1 MKYDIENRIK
11 DTALINLVDFENAID
26 LYEDGEVEKALELMF
41 GVTILGLG
49 GKFETDDKEIRRLLK
64 NREYTAEKSNKAYCN
79 KVKSE
84 EEKRI
89 EKLQLREIAGM
100 LENGVTQQV
109 IADTLG
115 VSLKTVEYRIKVM
128 KAEFPNIYSAS
139 MKTLKTLKNPK
150 KPQYNDN
157 VNDNV
162 NVNDNEKEKEK
173 EKENE
178 KGTTSNCVDT
188 ISELKAQSEIVSAAQ
203 SEKVYNI
210 KEINNNNKK
219 EIDNEKD
226 FSYLY
231 DEVGCDGYIRKK
243 KKWLDKMC
251 WNFRPMSAQ
260 ERIEYIESLDF
271 SHEEA
276 EYIVNN
282 ILEI

>member
-41 GVTILGLG
+41 GVTTLGLG

-139 MKTLKTLKNPK
+139 IKTLKTLKNPK

-173 EKENE
+173 AKKPKNLNDNVNVNDNVNEKENG
-178 KGTTSNCVDT
+178 K
-188 ISELKAQSEIVSAAQ
+188 
-203 SEKVYNI
+203 
-210 KEINNNNKK
+210 
-219 EIDNEKD
+219 KD

-243 KKWLDKMC
+243 KKWLDAIC
-251 WNFRPMSAQ
+251 WNFRAMSAQ
-260 ERIEYIESLDF
+260 ERIEYIETLDF

-276 EYIVNN
+276 EYIVND

>member
-89 EKLQLREIAGM
+89 EKLQLREIADM

-115 VSLKTVEYRIKVM
+115 VSLKTIEYRIKVM

-157 VNDNV
+157 VNDND
-162 NVNDNEKEKEK
+162 NVKEKEKEK
-173 EKENE
+173 EKTEKPKNLNDNVNVNVNDNENE
-178 KGTTSNCVDT
+178 KEN
-188 ISELKAQSEIVSAAQ
+188 
-203 SEKVYNI
+203 EK
-210 KEINNNNKK
+210 
-219 EIDNEKD
+219 KD

-231 DEVGCDGYIRKK
+231 DEVGCDGYVRKK
-243 KKWLDKMC
+243 KKWLDAMC
-251 WNFRPMSAQ
+251 WNVRAMSAQ
-260 ERIEYIESLDF
+260 ERIEYLETLDF

>member
-128 KAEFPNIYSAS
+128 KTEFPNIYSAS

-162 NVNDNEKEKEK
+162 NDNDNVKEKEKEKTEKPKNLNDNVNVNVNDNEKE
-173 EKENE
+173 NE
-178 KGTTSNCVDT
+178 K
-188 ISELKAQSEIVSAAQ
+188 
-203 SEKVYNI
+203 
-210 KEINNNNKK
+210 
-219 EIDNEKD
+219 KD

-231 DEVGCDGYIRKK
+231 DEVGCDGYVRKE
-243 KKWLDKMC
+243 KKWLDRMC
-251 WNFRPMSAQ
+251 WNFRAMSAQ
-260 ERIEYIESLDF
+260 ERIEYLETLDF

-276 EYIVNN
+276 EHIVNN

>member
-89 EKLQLREIAGM
+89 EKLQLKEIADM
-100 LENGVTQQV
+100 LSNGVTQQV

-162 NVNDNEKEKEK
+162 NDNEK

-178 KGTTSNCVDT
+178 K
-188 ISELKAQSEIVSAAQ
+188 
-203 SEKVYNI
+203 
-210 KEINNNNKK
+210 
-219 EIDNEKD
+219 KD
-226 FSYLY
+226 FSYIY
-231 DEVGCDGYIRKK
+231 DEVGCYGYIRKK
-243 KKWLDKMC
+243 KKWLDAMC
-251 WNFRPMSAQ
+251 WNFRAMSAQ

-276 EYIVNN
+276 EHIVNN

>member
-1 MKYDIENRIK
+1 MKYDIGNRIK

-79 KVKSE
+79 KVKTE

-100 LENGVTQQV
+100 LENGVPQQV

-115 VSLKTVEYRIKVM
+115 VSLRTVEYRIGVM
-128 KAEFPNIYSAS
+128 KAEFPSIYSIS
-139 MKTLKTLKNPK
+139 TKTAKNRK
-150 KPQYNDN
+150 QPQYNDNDNDN

-162 NVNDNEKEKEK
+162 NVKENEKENEKEKGNEKEKEK
-173 EKENE
+173 
-178 KGTTSNCVDT
+178 G
-188 ISELKAQSEIVSAAQ
+188 
-203 SEKVYNI
+203 
-210 KEINNNNKK
+210 
-219 EIDNEKD
+219 KD

-231 DEVGCDGYIRKK
+231 EEVGCDGYIRKE
-243 KKWLDKMC
+243 KKWIEKIC
-251 WNFRPMSAQ
+251 WNFRTMSAQ
-260 ERIEYIESLDF
+260 ERIEYIEKFDF
-271 SHEEA
+271 THEEA

>member
-11 DTALINLVDFENAID
+11 DTALINLVDFENAVD

-157 VNDNV
+157 DNDNV
-162 NVNDNEKEKEK
+162 NVNDNVKEKEKEK
-173 EKENE
+173 EKE
-178 KGTTSNCVDT
+178 K
-188 ISELKAQSEIVSAAQ
+188 
-203 SEKVYNI
+203 
-210 KEINNNNKK
+210 
-219 EIDNEKD
+219 KD

-231 DEVGCDGYIRKK
+231 DEVGCDGYVRKK
-243 KKWLDKMC
+243 KKWLDAMC
-251 WNFRPMSAQ
+251 WNFRAMSAQ

-271 SHEEA
+271 SNEEA

>member
-162 NVNDNEKEKEK
+162 NDNDNVKEKEREKEKEK
-173 EKENE
+173 NPKNLNDNVNVNVNDNENE
-178 KGTTSNCVDT
+178 K
-188 ISELKAQSEIVSAAQ
+188 
-203 SEKVYNI
+203 
-210 KEINNNNKK
+210 
-219 EIDNEKD
+219 KD

-231 DEVGCDGYIRKK
+231 DEVGCDGYIRKE
-243 KKWLDKMC
+243 KKWIDRMC
-251 WNFRPMSAQ
+251 WNFRAMSAQ
-260 ERIEYIESLDF
+260 ERIEYIETLDF

>member
-1 MKYDIENRIK
+1 MIYNIDNRIK

-79 KVKSE
+79 KVKTE

-100 LENGVTQQV
+100 LENGVPQQV

-115 VSLKTVEYRIKVM
+115 VSLRTVEYRIGVM
-128 KAEFPNIYSAS
+128 KAEFPSIYSIS
-139 MKTLKTLKNPK
+139 TKTAKNRK
-150 KPQYNDN
+150 QPQYNDN

-162 NVNDNEKEKEK
+162 NVKENVKEKDNEKEN

-178 KGTTSNCVDT
+178 KG
-188 ISELKAQSEIVSAAQ
+188 
-203 SEKVYNI
+203 
-210 KEINNNNKK
+210 
-219 EIDNEKD
+219 KD

-231 DEVGCDGYIRKK
+231 NEVSCDGYIRKE
-243 KKWLDKMC
+243 KKWIDRIC
-251 WNFRPMSAQ
+251 WNFRTMSAQ
-260 ERIEYIESLDF
+260 ERIEYIEKLDF
-271 SHEEA
+271 THEEA

>member
-1 MKYDIENRIK
+1 MKYDIESRIK

-26 LYEDGEVEKALELMF
+26 LYEDGEIEKALELMF

-79 KVKSE
+79 KVKTE

-100 LENGVTQQV
+100 LENGVPQQV

-115 VSLKTVEYRIKVM
+115 VSLRTVEYRIGVM
-128 KAEFPNIYSAS
+128 KAEFPSIYSIS
-139 MKTLKTLKNPK
+139 TKTAKNRK
-150 KPQYNDN
+150 QPQYNDN

-162 NVNDNEKEKEK
+162 NVKENVKEKDN

-178 KGTTSNCVDT
+178 KG
-188 ISELKAQSEIVSAAQ
+188 
-203 SEKVYNI
+203 
-210 KEINNNNKK
+210 
-219 EIDNEKD
+219 KD

-231 DEVGCDGYIRKK
+231 NEVSCDGYIRKE
-243 KKWLDKMC
+243 KKWIDRIC
-251 WNFRPMSAQ
+251 WNFRTMSAQ
-260 ERIEYIESLDF
+260 ERIEYIEKLDF
-271 SHEEA
+271 THEEA

>member
-41 GVTILGLG
+41 GVTTLGLG

-79 KVKSE
+79 KVKTE

-115 VSLKTVEYRIKVM
+115 VSLKTIEYRIKVM

-162 NVNDNEKEKEK
+162 NDNDNVKEKEKEK
-173 EKENE
+173 EKAEKPKNLNDNVNVNVNDNVNEKENE
-178 KGTTSNCVDT
+178 K
-188 ISELKAQSEIVSAAQ
+188 
-203 SEKVYNI
+203 
-210 KEINNNNKK
+210 
-219 EIDNEKD
+219 KD

-231 DEVGCDGYIRKK
+231 DEVGCDGYVRKK
-243 KKWLDKMC
+243 KKWLDAMC
-251 WNFRPMSAQ
+251 WNFRAMSAQ
-260 ERIEYIESLDF
+260 ERIEYIETLDF

>member
-89 EKLQLREIAGM
+89 EKLQLKEIADM
-100 LENGVTQQV
+100 LSNGVTQQV

-128 KAEFPNIYSAS
+128 KAEFPNIYSDS

-162 NVNDNEKEKEK
+162 NVNEKEKEK
-173 EKENE
+173 EKAEKPKNLNDNVNVNVNDNVNEKENE
-178 KGTTSNCVDT
+178 K
-188 ISELKAQSEIVSAAQ
+188 
-203 SEKVYNI
+203 
-210 KEINNNNKK
+210 
-219 EIDNEKD
+219 KD

-231 DEVGCDGYIRKK
+231 DEVGCDGYIRKE
-243 KKWLDKMC
+243 KKWLDAIC
-251 WNFRPMSAQ
+251 WNFRAMSAQ
-260 ERIEYIESLDF
+260 ERIEYIETLDF

-276 EYIVNN
+276 EHIVNN

>member
-1 MKYDIENRIK
+1 MIYNIDNRIK

-26 LYEDGEVEKALELMF
+26 LYEDGEVEKAIELMF

-79 KVKSE
+79 KVKTE

-100 LENGVTQQV
+100 LENGVPQQV

-115 VSLKTVEYRIKVM
+115 VSLRTVEYRIGVM
-128 KAEFPNIYSAS
+128 KAEFPSIYSIS
-139 MKTLKTLKNPK
+139 TKTAKNRK
-150 KPQYNDN
+150 QPQYNDN

-162 NVNDNEKEKEK
+162 NVKENVKEKDNEKEN

-178 KGTTSNCVDT
+178 KG
-188 ISELKAQSEIVSAAQ
+188 
-203 SEKVYNI
+203 
-210 KEINNNNKK
+210 
-219 EIDNEKD
+219 KD

-231 DEVGCDGYIRKK
+231 NEVSCDGYIRKE
-243 KKWLDKMC
+243 KKWIDRIC
-251 WNFRPMSAQ
+251 WNFRTMSAQ
-260 ERIEYIESLDF
+260 ERIEYIEKLDF
-271 SHEEA
+271 THEEA

>member
-89 EKLQLREIAGM
+89 EKLQLKEIAGM

-115 VSLKTVEYRIKVM
+115 VSLRTVEYRIGVM
-128 KAEFPNIYSAS
+128 KAEFPSLYNVST
-139 MKTLKTLKNPK
+139 KTTKNRK
-150 KPQYNDN
+150 QPQYNDN

-173 EKENE
+173 KKEKKKEKQKNPKNLNDNDNVNEKENE
-178 KGTTSNCVDT
+178 K
-188 ISELKAQSEIVSAAQ
+188 
-203 SEKVYNI
+203 
-210 KEINNNNKK
+210 
-219 EIDNEKD
+219 KD

-243 KKWLDKMC
+243 KKWLDAMC
-251 WNFRPMSAQ
+251 WNFRAMSAQ

-276 EYIVNN
+276 EHIVNN

>member
-41 GVTILGLG
+41 GVTTLGLG

-89 EKLQLREIAGM
+89 EKLQLKEIADM
-100 LENGVTQQV
+100 LSNGVTQQV

-115 VSLKTVEYRIKVM
+115 VSLRTVAYRIGIM
-128 KAEFPNIYSAS
+128 KAEFPSLYSIIAKS
-139 MKTLKTLKNPK
+139 AKSAKECKQM
-150 KPQYNDN
+150 QYNDN

-162 NVNDNEKEKEK
+162 NVNDNEKEKE
-173 EKENE
+173 NE
-178 KGTTSNCVDT
+178 K
-188 ISELKAQSEIVSAAQ
+188 
-203 SEKVYNI
+203 
-210 KEINNNNKK
+210 
-219 EIDNEKD
+219 KD

-231 DEVGCDGYIRKK
+231 DEVGCDGYIRKE
-243 KKWLDKMC
+243 KKWLDAVC
-251 WNFRPMSAQ
+251 WNFRAMSAQ
-260 ERIEYIESLDF
+260 ERIEYIETLDF

>member
-41 GVTILGLG
+41 GVTTLGLG

-89 EKLQLREIAGM
+89 EKLQLKEIADM
-100 LENGVTQQV
+100 LSNGVTQQV

-173 EKENE
+173 AEKPKNL
-178 KGTTSNCVDT
+178 NDNVNVNVNDN
-188 ISELKAQSEIVSAAQ
+188 VNDN
-203 SEKVYNI
+203 V
-210 KEINNNNKK
+210 K

-226 FSYLY
+226 CSYLY
-231 DEVGCDGYIRKK
+231 DEVGCDGYVRKK
-243 KKWLDKMC
+243 KKWIDKMC
-251 WNFRPMSAQ
+251 WNFRTMSAR
-260 ERIEYIESLDF
+260 ERIEYIETLDF

>member
-1 MKYDIENRIK
+1 MKYDIESRIK

-79 KVKSE
+79 KVKTE

-89 EKLQLREIAGM
+89 EKLQLKEIADM
-100 LENGVTQQV
+100 LSNGVTQQV

-115 VSLKTVEYRIKVM
+115 VSLKTVEYRIRVM
-128 KAEFPNIYSAS
+128 KAEFPNIYSTS
-139 MKTLKTLKNPK
+139 TKTLKTLKNPK

-162 NVNDNEKEKEK
+162 NVNDKEKENEKEKEK
-173 EKENE
+173 EKE
-178 KGTTSNCVDT
+178 K
-188 ISELKAQSEIVSAAQ
+188 
-203 SEKVYNI
+203 
-210 KEINNNNKK
+210 
-219 EIDNEKD
+219 KD

-231 DEVGCDGYIRKK
+231 DEVGCDGYIRKE
-243 KKWLDKMC
+243 KKWLDAIC
-251 WNFRPMSAQ
+251 WNFRAMSAQ
-260 ERIEYIESLDF
+260 ERIEYIETLDF

-276 EYIVNN
+276 EYIVNK

>member
-1 MKYDIENRIK
+1 MKYDIGNRIK

-79 KVKSE
+79 KVKTE

-100 LENGVTQQV
+100 LENGVPQQV

-115 VSLKTVEYRIKVM
+115 VSLRTVEYRIGVM
-128 KAEFPNIYSAS
+128 KAEFPSIYSIS
-139 MKTLKTLKNPK
+139 TKTAKNRK
-150 KPQYNDN
+150 QPQYNDNDNDN

-162 NVNDNEKEKEK
+162 KENEKEKDNEKEKEK
-173 EKENE
+173 ENDNENE
-178 KGTTSNCVDT
+178 K
-188 ISELKAQSEIVSAAQ
+188 
-203 SEKVYNI
+203 
-210 KEINNNNKK
+210 
-219 EIDNEKD
+219 KD

-231 DEVGCDGYIRKK
+231 NEVACDGYIRKE
-243 KKWLDKMC
+243 KKWIDKIC
-251 WNFRPMSAQ
+251 WNFRTMSAQ
-260 ERIEYIESLDF
+260 ERIEYIEKLDF
-271 SHEEA
+271 THEEA

>member
-11 DTALINLVDFENAID
+11 DTALINLVDFENAVD

-100 LENGVTQQV
+100 LENGVTQQI

-115 VSLKTVEYRIKVM
+115 VSLRTVEYRIGVM
-128 KAEFPNIYSAS
+128 KAEFPSLYNVST
-139 MKTLKTLKNPK
+139 KTTKNRK
-150 KPQYNDN
+150 QPQYNDN

-162 NVNDNEKEKEK
+162 NVNVNDNVKEKEK
-173 EKENE
+173 EK
-178 KGTTSNCVDT
+178 GTISNCVGT
-188 ISELKAQSEIVSAAQ
+188 ISELKAQSEIVSPAQ

-210 KEINNNNKK
+210 KETNNNNKK

-231 DEVGCDGYIRKK
+231 DEVGCDGYIRKE
-243 KKWLDKMC
+243 KKWLDRMC
-251 WNFRPMSAQ
+251 FNFRTMPAQ